1 MRAQLGGSS
10 RQSLVAARIALD
22 AAVKGVDA
30 QTASTLS
37 AELFFAADVLG
48 SNISVRRALT
58 DTSRDAAA
66 KGTLIKD
73 LLASKVGKAAVGLLT
88 DLAAL
93 RWSGTKDLVQVIEQL
108 AIEAEATAANI
119 SGELDRVENE
129 MFVISN
135 TISNSSELRKAVKS
149 DAQVAKAQL
158 VAELLK
164 NASSSTTKL
173 VSQMVNA
180 WRGRSIESA
189 FADYQWA
196 LAARR
201 NRVIALVRIA
211 APMSQAQQDRL
222 EAALNKQVGQ
232 PVRMNIEIDPAVL
245 GGVSVKFADEMVD
258 GSVSN
263 RLAGAARALAGA
275 NKGRNT
281 WQT

>member
-37 AELFFAADVLG
+37 TELFFAADVLG

-73 LLASKVGKAAVGLLT
+73 LLASKVGTAAVGLLT
-88 DLAAL
+88 DLSAL
-93 RWSGTKDLVQVIEQL
+93 RWSGAKDLVQVIEQL

-135 TISNSSELRKAVKS
+135 TISNSSELRKAFKS

-189 FADYQWA
+189 FADFQWA

-263 RLAGAARALAGA
+263 RLAGAARALAGS
-275 NKGRNT
+275 K
-281 WQT
+281 

>member
-10 RQSLVAARIALD
+10 RQSLVAARTALD

-30 QTASTLS
+30 QAASTLS
-37 AELFFAADVLG
+37 AELFFVADVLG

-66 KGTLIKD
+66 KGVLIKD
-73 LLASKVGKAAVGLLT
+73 LLASKVGKATVGLLT
-88 DLAAL
+88 DLSAL
-93 RWSGTKDLVQVIEQL
+93 RWSGAKDLVQVIEQL

-129 MFVISN
+129 MFVISS
-135 TISNSSELRKAVKS
+135 TVSNSSELRKAFKS
-149 DAQVAKAQL
+149 DAKVAKAQL

-211 APMSQAQQDRL
+211 APMTQAQHDRL

-232 PVRMNIEIDPAVL
+232 PVRMNIEIDPSVL

-263 RLAGAARALAGA
+263 RLAGAARALAGS
-275 NKGRNT
+275 K
-281 WQT
+281 

>member
-10 RQSLVAARIALD
+10 RQSLVAARTALD

-37 AELFFAADVLG
+37 AELFFVADVLG

-66 KGTLIKD
+66 KGALIKD
-73 LLASKVGKAAVGLLT
+73 LLASKVGKATVGLLT
-88 DLAAL
+88 ELSAL
-93 RWSGTKDLVQVIEQL
+93 RWSGAKDLVQVIEQL

-135 TISNSSELRKAVKS
+135 TISNSSELRKAFKS

-158 VAELLK
+158 AAELLK

-189 FADYQWA
+189 FADFQWA

-263 RLAGAARALAGA
+263 RLAGAARALAGS
-275 NKGRNT
+275 K
-281 WQT
+281 

>member
-10 RQSLVAARIALD
+10 RQSLVAARTALD

-30 QTASTLS
+30 QAASQLS
-37 AELFFAADVLG
+37 VELFFAADVLG

-58 DTSRDAAA
+58 DTSRDGAA
-66 KGTLIKD
+66 KGALIKD
-73 LLASKVGKAAVGLLT
+73 LLASKVGTAAVGLLT
-88 DLAAL
+88 ELSAL
-93 RWSGTKDLVQVIEQL
+93 RWSGAKDLVQVIEQL

-119 SGELDRVENE
+119 SGDLDRVENE

-135 TISNSSELRKAVKS
+135 TISNSSELRKAFKS
-149 DAQVAKAQL
+149 DADVAKAQL
-158 VAELLK
+158 AADLLK

-173 VSQMVNA
+173 VSQMVNS

-211 APMSQAQQDRL
+211 APISQAQQDRL
-222 EAALNKQVGQ
+222 AAALNKQVGQ

-263 RLAGAARALAGA
+263 RLAGAARALAGS
-275 NKGRNT
+275 K
-281 WQT
+281 

>member
-10 RQSLVAARIALD
+10 RQSLVAARVALD

-30 QTASTLS
+30 QAASQLS

-66 KGTLIKD
+66 KGALIKD
-73 LLASKVGKAAVGLLT
+73 LLASKVGTAAVGLLT
-88 DLAAL
+88 ELSAL
-93 RWSGTKDLVQVIEQL
+93 RWSGAKDLVQVIEQL

-119 SGELDRVENE
+119 SGDLDRVENE

-135 TISNSSELRKAVKS
+135 TISNSSELRKAFKS
-149 DAQVAKAQL
+149 DADVAKAQL
-158 VAELLK
+158 AADLLK

-173 VSQMVNA
+173 VSQMVNS

-189 FADYQWA
+189 FADFQWA

-211 APMSQAQQDRL
+211 APISQAQQDRL
-222 EAALNKQVGQ
+222 AAALNKQVGQ

-263 RLAGAARALAGA
+263 RLAGAARALAGS
-275 NKGRNT
+275 K
-281 WQT
+281 

>member
-1 MRAQLGGSS
+1 
-10 RQSLVAARIALD
+10 VAARTALD

-58 DTSRDAAA
+58 DTSRDGAA
-66 KGTLIKD
+66 KSALIKD
-73 LLASKVGKAAVGLLT
+73 LLTSKVSTAAVGLLT
-88 DLAAL
+88 ELSAL
-93 RWSGTKDLVQVIEQL
+93 RWSGAKDLVQVIEQL

-129 MFVISN
+129 MFVVST
-135 TISNSSELRKAVKS
+135 TIANSSELRKAFKS
-149 DAQVAKAQL
+149 DAEVAKAQL

-173 VSQMVNA
+173 VSQMVNS

-211 APMSQAQQDRL
+211 APISQSQQDRL
-222 EAALNKQVGQ
+222 AAALVKQVGQ

-263 RLAGAARALAGA
+263 RLAGAARALAGS
-275 NKGRNT
+275 K
-281 WQT
+281 

>member
-10 RQSLVAARIALD
+10 RQSLVAARTALD

-30 QTASTLS
+30 QAASTLS

-149 DAQVAKAQL
+149 DAHVAKAQL

-263 RLAGAARALAGA
+263 RLAGAARALAGS
-275 NKGRNT
+275 K
-281 WQT
+281 

>member
-10 RQSLVAARIALD
+10 RQSLLAARTALD

-30 QTASTLS
+30 QAASTLS

-73 LLASKVGKAAVGLLT
+73 LLASKVGAASVALLT
-88 DLAAL
+88 DLSAL
-93 RWSGTKDLVQVIEQL
+93 RWSGAKDLVQVIEQL

-129 MFVISN
+129 MFVVST
-135 TISNSSELRKAVKS
+135 TISNSSELRKAFKS
-149 DAQVAKAQL
+149 DAEVAKSQL

-173 VSQMVNA
+173 VSQMVNS

-211 APMSQAQQDRL
+211 APISQAQQDRL
-222 EAALNKQVGQ
+222 AAALDKQVGQ
-232 PVRMNIEIDPAVL
+232 PVRMNIEIDPSVL

-263 RLAGAARALAGA
+263 RLAGAARALAGS
-275 NKGRNT
+275 K
-281 WQT
+281 

>member
-10 RQSLVAARIALD
+10 RQSLVAARTALD

-30 QTASTLS
+30 KTASTLS
-37 AELFFAADVLG
+37 TELFFVADVLG

-66 KGTLIKD
+66 KGVFIKD
-73 LLASKVGKAAVGLLT
+73 LLASKVGTAAVGLLT
-88 DLAAL
+88 ELSAL
-93 RWSGTKDLVQVIEQL
+93 RWSGAKDLVQVIEQL

-119 SGELDRVENE
+119 SDELDRVENE
-129 MFVISN
+129 MFIVSGA
-135 TISNSSELRKAVKS
+135 ISNSSELRKAFKS
-149 DAQVAKAQL
+149 DAINAKAQL

-164 NASSSTTKL
+164 DASSSTVKL
-173 VSQMVNA
+173 VSQMVNS

-201 NRVIALVRIA
+201 NRVIALVRVA
-211 APMSQAQQDRL
+211 TPLSQVQHDRL
-222 EAALNKQVGQ
+222 AVALKNQVGQ
-232 PVRMNIEIDPAVL
+232 PVRINIEIDPSVL
-245 GGVSVKFADEMVD
+245 GGVSVKFADEIVD

-263 RLAGAARALAGA
+263 RLAGAARALAGS
-275 NKGRNT
+275 K
-281 WQT
+281 

>member
-10 RQSLVAARIALD
+10 RQSLVAARTALD

-37 AELFFAADVLG
+37 AELFFVADVLG

-189 FADYQWA
+189 FADFQWA

-263 RLAGAARALAGA
+263 RLAGAARALAGS
-275 NKGRNT
+275 K
-281 WQT
+281 

>member
-10 RQSLVAARIALD
+10 RQSLVAARTALD

-37 AELFFAADVLG
+37 AELFFVADVLG

-66 KGTLIKD
+66 KGVFIKD
-73 LLASKVGKAAVGLLT
+73 LLASKVGKATVGLLT
-88 DLAAL
+88 DLSAL
-93 RWSGTKDLVQVIEQL
+93 RWSGAKDLVQVIEQL

-135 TISNSSELRKAVKS
+135 TISNSSELRKAFKS

-158 VAELLK
+158 AAELLK

-189 FADYQWA
+189 FADFQWA

-201 NRVIALVRIA
+201 NRVIALVRVA

-232 PVRMNIEIDPAVL
+232 PVRMNIEIDPTVL

-263 RLAGAARALAGA
+263 RLAGAARALAGS
-275 NKGRNT
+275 K
-281 WQT
+281 

>member
-30 QTASTLS
+30 QAASQLS

-58 DTSRDAAA
+58 DTSRDGAA
-66 KGTLIKD
+66 KGALIKD
-73 LLASKVGKAAVGLLT
+73 LLASKVGTAAVGLLT
-88 DLAAL
+88 ELSAL
-93 RWSGTKDLVQVIEQL
+93 RWSGAKDLVQVIEQL

-119 SGELDRVENE
+119 SGDLDRVENE
-129 MFVISN
+129 MFVISSA
-135 TISNSSELRKAVKS
+135 ISNSSELRKAFKS
-149 DAQVAKAQL
+149 DADVAKAQL
-158 VAELLK
+158 VVELLK

-173 VSQMVNA
+173 VSQMVNS

-222 EAALNKQVGQ
+222 AAALNKQVGQ

-263 RLAGAARALAGA
+263 RLAGAARALAGS
-275 NKGRNT
+275 K
-281 WQT
+281 

>member
-10 RQSLVAARIALD
+10 RQSLVAARTALD
-22 AAVKGVDA
+22 TAVKGVDA

-37 AELFFAADVLG
+37 TELFFVADVLG

-58 DTSRDAAA
+58 DTSRDVAA
-66 KGTLIKD
+66 KGALIKD
-73 LLASKVGKAAVGLLT
+73 LLASKVGKATVGLLT
-88 DLAAL
+88 DLSAL
-93 RWSGTKDLVQVIEQL
+93 RWSGAKDLVQVIEQL

-129 MFVISN
+129 MFVISS
-135 TISNSSELRKAVKS
+135 TVSNSSELRKAFKS
-149 DAQVAKAQL
+149 DAHVAKAQL

-211 APMSQAQQDRL
+211 APMTQAQHDRL

-263 RLAGAARALAGA
+263 RLAGAARALAGS
-275 NKGRNT
+275 K
-281 WQT
+281 